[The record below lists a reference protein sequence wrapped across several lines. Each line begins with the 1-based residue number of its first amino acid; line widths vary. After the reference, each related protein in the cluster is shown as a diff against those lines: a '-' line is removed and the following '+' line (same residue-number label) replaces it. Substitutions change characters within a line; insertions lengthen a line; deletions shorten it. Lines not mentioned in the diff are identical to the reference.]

1 MKKTFL
7 SALVVIALTAQL
19 TGCNGNIPVEQPG
32 ESSSVVSVVSDPQN
46 STSSSETE
54 SSSEPQSSTTAT
66 TSSTPEVSEPE
77 TSSSESNSHLEE
89 KAQASYVKLKEQITI
104 DESKYVEEYV
114 KMAEQ
119 GASEADIEAD
129 LLARYGKDQSP
140 IVDKKD
146 PTWTETATS
155 GTYYINTACSSR
167 AKAIQGSD
175 VVKQYKLNDMV
186 NVIAKTDTGYY
197 KLADGEFIHGDYL
210 STSKVTVQQPTQPSG
225 GNTGNGSTAVKP
237 FTGEKKKP
245 AEGVTKVGEEES
257 GVDNNNYETIG
268 YWVEAPGGR
277 FWFCENNGKYYWSM
291 EDRLNGKQPAG
302 SSAVFKSDN
311 SIGNGIH
318 LS

>member
-1 MKKTFL
+1 MKKTLL
-7 SALVVIALTAQL
+7 SALVMIALTAQL
-19 TGCNGNIPVEQPG
+19 TGCNGNTPVEQPN
-32 ESSSVVSVVSDPQN
+32 ESSSVVSVVSDPQI

-66 TSSTPEVSEPE
+66 TSSVPEVSEPE

-89 KAQASYVKLKEQITI
+89 KAKASYVKLKEQITI
-104 DESKYVEEYV
+104 DEYV

-119 GASEADIEAD
+119 GATEADIEAD

-146 PTWTETATS
+146 PTWTETAAS

-175 VVKQYKLNDMV
+175 VVKQYKLNDTV

-245 AEGVTKVGEEES
+245 AEGVTKVSEEQT
-257 GVDNNNYETIG
+257 GVSNNNYEVIG

-302 SSAVFKSDN
+302 NSDVFKYDP

-318 LS
+318 LG